1 MWLAKWD
8 DVPVELDALLLD
20 VLRRHIAAEI
30 ESCVDFKALCRV
42 RGAFAAVGP
51 ALGGAAR

>member
-42 RGAFAAVGP
+42 RGAFAAVAP
-51 ALGGAAR
+51 VPVGGTR